1 MSGGPIAS
9 VCALLLH
16 EPTLLV
22 DLQLARG
29 AILGWDCAATPVMAR
44 PTEVHGVVL
53 AWKCDMP
60 LLARDLMQVDPVTV
74 LPGTPFLQIQHL
86 FVVALIG
93 GAPVVDDRG
102 TVHGVISATDLLR
115 VADQAFDDEVDSE
128 AQAQGSFEPSNGV
141 EPPEQLGSLTAIDI
155 ASPEPIWVSPDCAI
169 CEVARLMRAEGIHR
183 VLVGHDGRLAG
194 ILTAFDLLQAVS
206 S

>member
-1 MSGGPIAS
+1 
-9 VCALLLH
+9 
-16 EPTLLV
+16 
-22 DLQLARG
+22 
-29 AILGWDCAATPVMAR
+29 
-44 PTEVHGVVL
+44 
-53 AWKCDMP
+53 MP

-74 LPGTPFLQIQHL
+74 LPDTPFPQIQHL
-86 FVVALIG
+86 FVVAQIS

-102 TVHGVISATDLLR
+102 TVHGIVSATDLLR

-128 AQAQGSFEPSNGV
+128 AEARRSFEPSNTV
-141 EPPEQLGSLTAIDI
+141 ELPEHLESLTAIEI

-169 CEVARLMRAEGIHR
+169 CEVARLMRAEGVHR